1 MVLAYAIMPVAAAG
15 VLFGFRMGVLMA
27 LLVAPFHLA
36 PRIVLGT
43 FEWGD
48 LFDPAGGIYYV
59 LLVLIGGAVGMVR
72 DANRRMN
79 EKICEA
85 RKTESSLRIQQM
97 CLRALVSHASVDSER
112 EQGRVATEI
121 LNRLD
126 KALTFT
132 KSTLSVLMAHTR
144 EDDPLLQRT
153 RSVLEQS
160 FQETRNIVFTLSPP
174 MLYSLGL
181 EAAVRWLTLQMQQQY
196 GIRVKYEHETD
207 RRISDENVRILLY
220 QAIRELMHNACIHAE
235 ASEISVLLRKEGD
248 GLCVVVEDNG
258 KGFDPAI
265 LDALPYT
272 DEGFGLYGIKE
283 RLSYFGG
290 TVDIVSQP
298 ENGTQ
303 VTIRTPMRMKRAP
316 AR

>member
-1 MVLAYAIMPVAAAG
+1 
-15 VLFGFRMGVLMA
+15 
-27 LLVAPFHLA
+27 
-36 PRIVLGT
+36 
-43 FEWGD
+43 
-48 LFDPAGGIYYV
+48 
-59 LLVLIGGAVGMVR
+59 
-72 DANRRMN
+72 
-79 EKICEA
+79 
-85 RKTESSLRIQQM
+85 
-97 CLRALVSHASVDSER
+97 
-112 EQGRVATEI
+112 
-121 LNRLD
+121 
-126 KALTFT
+126 
-132 KSTLSVLMAHTR
+132 
-144 EDDPLLQRT
+144 
-153 RSVLEQS
+153 
-160 FQETRNIVFTLSPP
+160 